1 MTPLKIAPALAGNTI
16 GSIDSSF
23 VVAEWRDAGGNVETP
38 RLIAPWHVHH
48 KDDEAWYVLEGELRV
63 RVGAE
68 EVAVKAGASAFVPRG
83 TAHTYWNPAAEPA
96 RYLLIMSPNIY
107 GLIQDIHAMKERSR
121 PLLEEVFQKHDS
133 ELVEP

>member
-1 MTPLKIAPALAGNTI
+1 MTPLKIAAPLAGNTL

-23 VVAEWRDAGGNVETP
+23 VVAEWRDAGGGSESP

-68 EVAVKAGASAFVPRG
+68 EVAGEGGACDFGAEG
-83 TAHTYWNPAAEPA
+83 EGHTLSWSDRLPGHDVRRRLPDMS
-96 RYLLIMSPNIY
+96 LL
-107 GLIQDIHAMKERSR
+107 
-121 PLLEEVFQKHDS
+121 
-133 ELVEP
+133 

>member
-1 MTPLKIAPALAGNTI
+1 MTPLKVAPPLAGNTL

-23 VVAEWRDAGGNVETP
+23 VVAEWRDAGGNSESP

-68 EVAVKAGASAFVPRG
+68 EVAVKAGASVFVPRG

-96 RYLLIMSPNIY
+96 RYLLVMSPNIY

-121 PLLEEVFQKHDS
+121 PLLEEVFRKHDS

>member
-1 MTPLKIAPALAGNTI
+1 MTPLTIAAPLAGNTL

-23 VVAEWRDAGGNVETP
+23 VIAEWRDAGGSSESP

-68 EVAVKAGASAFVPRG
+68 EVAVKAGASERAAQCFSHGVVNLL
-83 TAHTYWNPAAEPA
+83 TIKQLESSAAELEA
-96 RYLLIMSPNIY
+96 S
-107 GLIQDIHAMKERSR
+107 GLGAKIRDIASSCRS
-121 PLLEEVFQKHDS
+121 VG
-133 ELVEP
+133 